1 MQHRAWFL
9 LPLLLFSPLYA
20 HAADLVRLL
29 PDRVG
34 ELILVQRIDGP
45 AAQAEVDK
53 LHGKALPAEASVI
66 GRYARPSDVG
76 GERPAE
82 VWVSR
87 VASAPEASRQTGL
100 MVHKMVD
107 NPNSPFRSPRRLDR
121 GGVPVYR
128 FEGMGQVHLIWCEG
142 DLVFW
147 ISTAKKDEQAL
158 LAAFRP

>member
-1 MQHRAWFL
+1 MQPSSWFL
-9 LPLLLFSPLYA
+9 LPLLLVAPLHA
-20 HAADLVRLL
+20 HAVDLVSLL

-82 VWVSR
+82 VWISR
-87 VASAPEASRQTGL
+87 VVSESEASRQTGL
-100 MVHKMVD
+100 MVHKMVE

-121 GGVPVYR
+121 DGVPVYM
-128 FEGMGQVHLIWCEG
+128 FEGMGQVHLIWYKD
-142 DLVFW
+142 DLVYW
-147 ISTAKKDEQAL
+147 ISTARRDAQEL
-158 LAAFRP
+158 LAAFCP